1 MATYLFLCFCLLCRT
16 ELILQKRLFSQRML
30 DFWLQDKMPEYYFYK
45 KLMIWNI
52 EKYQEEKG
60 VGRRRGRGGALEG
73 PGWGVNKSH
82 NSSSR

>member
-1 MATYLFLCFCLLCRT
+1 
-16 ELILQKRLFSQRML
+16 
-30 DFWLQDKMPEYYFYK
+30 MPEFYFYK

-73 PGWGVNKSH
+73 PGWGVNKNH

>member
-1 MATYLFLCFCLLCRT
+1 M

-45 KLMIWNI
+45 KIDEEN
-52 EKYQEEKG
+52 QEEKG

-73 PGWGVNKSH
+73 PGWGVNKNH